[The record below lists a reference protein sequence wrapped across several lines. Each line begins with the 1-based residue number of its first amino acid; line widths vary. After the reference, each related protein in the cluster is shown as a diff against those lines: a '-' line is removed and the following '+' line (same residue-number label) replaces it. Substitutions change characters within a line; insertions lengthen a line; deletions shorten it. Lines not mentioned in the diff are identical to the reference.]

1 MITNTDGKFRFTG
14 DPEAATRAAF
24 LRLCA
29 PGMGDQARMDHQA
42 LVTFCARQCAAGYG
56 RSLIIEGEGAPLH
69 VACSVGYTEIARAC
83 VRGGHD
89 PNLQVDGIAPIH
101 YLMGQGECAPYGPLI
116 DLLATAGADLTA
128 ETGDGYAPI
137 ILAAR
142 NGNDEALA
150 RLVKHG
156 VDLNYRDTH
165 GMSALHYAVITR
177 GSAAVTLLLLRGA
190 QVNAINIHGTTP
202 LHCAESVEILISL
215 LLAGA
220 DVSRCDVHRRAPLAH
235 MTNHMKGPERIQG
248 IKLLFLAGARLTGVD
263 WLRRGVMSSVQ
274 QGWKLAAP
282 DMRDQQK
289 SSILGEA
296 LAEGGVGAG
305 WAAKELARLS
315 L

>member
-1 MITNTDGKFRFTG
+1 MITEKDGKYTFTG
-14 DPEAATRAAF
+14 DPEAATREAF
-24 LRLCA
+24 LLLC
-29 PGMGDQARMDHQA
+29 QWTEYNKA
-42 LVTFCARQCAAGYG
+42 LVAFCARLCGAGYG
-56 RSLIIEGEGAPLH
+56 RSLIIKNFGSPLH
-69 VACSVGYTEIARAC
+69 LACHMGFTELARAC

-89 PNLQVDGIAPIH
+89 VDLQIDGDAPIH
-101 YLMGQGECAPYGPLI
+101 CLMTKHGQVSSGPLI
-116 DLLATAGADLTA
+116 DLLAASGADLTA
-128 ETGDGYAPI
+128 VGVRGYAPLVI
-137 ILAAR
+137 AAMT
-142 NGNDEALA
+142 GNVEALA

-220 DVSRCDVHRRAPLAH
+220 DVSRCDVHRRAPLARI
-235 MTNHMKGPERIQG
+235 TYQMKGPERIQG